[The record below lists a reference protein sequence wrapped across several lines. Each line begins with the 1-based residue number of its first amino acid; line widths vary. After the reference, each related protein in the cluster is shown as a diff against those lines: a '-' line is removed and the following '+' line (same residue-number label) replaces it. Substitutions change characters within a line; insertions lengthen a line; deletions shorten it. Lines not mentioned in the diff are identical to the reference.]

1 MEQQSALCTLRI
13 RAAYSGHPDVLKDV
27 QLEIRAGEIMGLVGE
42 SGSGKSTMALAIL
55 RLLYLKGCQ
64 QSGTIDFRGRDL
76 MALSEA
82 EMRAMRGKDIALVLQ
97 SPLSSLNP
105 ALKIGTQLK
114 ESWRT
119 HANNSAKPFESM
131 IPELMARV
139 SLPSENGFL
148 QRYPKEISVGQ
159 AQRVLIA
166 MAIMH
171 RPALLIADEPT
182 SALDIIT
189 QKEIL
194 ELFRRLSRELKMAL
208 LFISH
213 DMPAVASLCDRMA
226 ILRYGEIVEC
236 NETSEILKNPQHP
249 YTKQLLASVP
259 KFDIGRVGETK

>member
-1 MEQQSALCTLRI
+1 VLCTICI
-13 RAAYSGHPDVLKDV
+13 RAAYSGQPDVLKDLH
-27 QLEIRAGEIMGLVGE
+27 LEIRAAEIIGLVGE
-42 SGSGKSTMALAIL
+42 SGSGKSTIALAIL

-64 QSGTIDFRGRDL
+64 QSGTIQFRGRDL
-76 MALSEA
+76 MSLSET
-82 EMRAMRGKDIALVLQ
+82 EMRSMRGKDIALVLQ

-114 ESWRT
+114 EAWGT
-119 HANNSAKPFESM
+119 HAVAGARPFSS
-131 IPELMARV
+131 IAPELMASV
-139 SLPSENGFL
+139 SLPAESGFL
-148 QRYPKEISVGQ
+148 KRYPRELSVGQ

-194 ELFRRLSRELKMAL
+194 ELFRRLSRELKMAV

-236 NETSEILKNPQHP
+236 NETSKILQDPQHP
-249 YTKQLLASVP
+249 YTQQLLASVP
-259 KFDIGRVGETK
+259 SFNAKPV